1 MLERDGATIAIAVGP
16 GGLRLHARMRVVVA
30 IGEPALVSSQGKER
44 SARGMTIRDS
54 HVLVTG
60 GAGFIGSHLVAAL
73 APANRVT
80 VVDDLSTGKLA
91 NLDAVRCDLVR
102 ADVAGPE
109 LARSF
114 AGVEVVF
121 HLAAQ
126 VSVELSVQDP
136 VADARANV
144 LGTVNVLECAR
155 RAGVRRVVLSSS
167 SAVYGAAERVPTPE
181 TAPCLPDSPYA
192 ASKLACEQFLFMYVR
207 LYGLSAMALRY
218 MNVYGLRQDPT
229 SPYSGVISIFA
240 DRARKGLPLVIYGD
254 GEQTR
259 DFVSVA
265 DVVRANIMAAESD
278 ASGEV
283 ANVGTGVQMSINRLA
298 ALCARGRVPIEY
310 QPARQGDVKISACDP
325 SRARTLLGFTAG
337 VQPDEGIARYL
348 DEIAADAA

>member
-1 MLERDGATIAIAVGP
+1 M
-16 GGLRLHARMRVVVA
+16 
-30 IGEPALVSSQGKER
+30 
-44 SARGMTIRDS
+44 
-54 HVLVTG
+54 
-60 GAGFIGSHLVAAL
+60 
-73 APANRVT
+73 
-80 VVDDLSTGKLA
+80 
-91 NLDAVRCDLVR
+91 
-102 ADVAGPE
+102 
-109 LARSF
+109 
-114 AGVEVVF
+114 
-121 HLAAQ
+121 
-126 VSVELSVQDP
+126 
-136 VADARANV
+136 
-144 LGTVNVLECAR
+144 
-155 RAGVRRVVLSSS
+155 VLSSS

-207 LYGLSAMALRY
+207 LHGLPAMALRY
-218 MNVYGLRQDPT
+218 MNAGMLTRGMVVALKAMFP
-229 SPYSGVISIFA
+229 SIYA
-240 DRARKGLPLVIYGD
+240 AIGDTVREEATNLVIYGD

-265 DVVRANIMAAESD
+265 DVVRANLMAAESD
-278 ASGEV
+278 VSGEV